1 MDCVDLSDAV
11 RSLGGNITAYD
22 DAFIKRKEK
31 KKKRREKKNICS
43 LNFGRYFY
51 TSFNV

>member
-22 DAFIKRKEK
+22 DVFIKRKKEK
-31 KKKRREKKNICS
+31 KKKKNICTV
-43 LNFGRYFY
+43 NFGRYFY